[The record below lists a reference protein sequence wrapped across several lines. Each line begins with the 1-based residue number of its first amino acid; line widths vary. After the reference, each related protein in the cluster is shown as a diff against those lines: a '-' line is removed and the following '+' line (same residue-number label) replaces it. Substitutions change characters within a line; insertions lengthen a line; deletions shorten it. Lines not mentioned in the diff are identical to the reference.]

1 MYNTTAWCVC
11 ITTVTAEKLPA
22 SRVLFGCVSLST
34 DVTAQQCIPV
44 SLSTDVTAQQCI
56 PFVMLSYH

>member
-11 ITTVTAEKLPA
+11 VTTVTAEKQPA
-22 SRVLFGCVSLST
+22 SCVMFGCM
-34 DVTAQQCIPV
+34 

-56 PFVMLSYH
+56 PFVMQSSHETM